1 MGAVISASAHRDS
14 ETNEY
19 DVRNME
25 IGRSKWPAN
34 DASIS
39 QPCAAR
45 SLAASERTLGNDISG
60 QLGRE
65 GIVAIRHAKRTSCT
79 QAMNYASL
87 NAE

>member
-34 DASIS
+34 DASANLALPDQRASAPLAMIS
-39 QPCAAR
+39 AG
-45 SLAASERTLGNDISG
+45 SSVEKGS
-60 QLGRE
+60 
-65 GIVAIRHAKRTSCT
+65 
-79 QAMNYASL
+79 
-87 NAE
+87 